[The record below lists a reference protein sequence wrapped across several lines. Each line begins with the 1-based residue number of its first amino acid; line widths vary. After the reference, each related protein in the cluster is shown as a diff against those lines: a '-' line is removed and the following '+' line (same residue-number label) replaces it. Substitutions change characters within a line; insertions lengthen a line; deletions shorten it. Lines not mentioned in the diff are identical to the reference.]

1 MKRRD
6 FLGAPVALVGLGLAA
21 GGSRVAQAAG
31 VTSGTITPG
40 SASFSVLR
48 LVGSALET
56 EAFGGW
62 QAAWPQVAA
71 LTRARV
77 VVHGYVRGS
86 TNTLGAVDIESVFFN
101 EGKINTALVYAVS
114 AQAAGSGSGQVGFY
128 VKAPH
133 FAGFSITPKA
143 SGAGRTSKGRESMT
157 VALGD
162 AGGHLAPGLYVMV
175 LEGGKPVDASQFVF
189 TGYNER
195 PLVLSN
201 GAAPDRD
208 YLAFSVEEA

>member
-6 FLGAPVALVGLGLAA
+6 FLSAPVALVGLGFAA
-21 GGSRVAQAAG
+21 GGSKVAQAAG
-31 VTSGTITPG
+31 VSSGTITPG
-40 SASFSVLR
+40 STSFSVLR

-77 VVHGYVRGS
+77 VVHGYVRG
-86 TNTLGAVDIESVFFN
+86 TANTLGAVDIESVFFN
-101 EGKINTALVYAVS
+101 EGKVNTALVYAVS
-114 AQAAGSGSGQVGFY
+114 AQAAGSGSGQVGFH
-128 VKAPH
+128 VRSPN
-133 FAGFSITPKA
+133 FAGFSITPRS
-143 SGAGRTSKGRESMT
+143 SGAGRKGKAVDAMT
-157 VALGD
+157 VSLGD
-162 AGGHLAPGLYVMV
+162 AGGRLAPGLYVML
-175 LEGGKPVDASQFVF
+175 LEGGKPVDASQLVF

-195 PLVLSN
+195 PLVLRN
-201 GAAPDRD
+201 GTAPDRD